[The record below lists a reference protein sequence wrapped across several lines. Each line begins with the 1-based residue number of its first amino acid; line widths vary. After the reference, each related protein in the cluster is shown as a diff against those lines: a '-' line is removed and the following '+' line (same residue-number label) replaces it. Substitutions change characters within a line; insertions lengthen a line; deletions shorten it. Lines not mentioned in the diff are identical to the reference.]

1 MIEFTNKAIDQFK
14 EVTEKDEKVRIAVR
28 GGGCSGMSYAMDFI
42 KADDIEWDDDMQIDL
57 EKSVTIVIDY
67 YSADILKNTTVDYVK
82 TLKQSGFSFL
92 NPNANTTCGC
102 GSSFS

>member
-1 MIEFTNKAIDQFK
+1 MIEFTDKAIDQFK
-14 EVTEKDEKVRIAVR
+14 EVIEKDEKVRIAVR

-42 KADDIEWDDDMQIDL
+42 KVEDIEEEDMQIDL
-57 EKSVTIVIDY
+57 EKSITIVIDY
-67 YSADILKNTTVDYVK
+67 YSAGILENTTVDYVK